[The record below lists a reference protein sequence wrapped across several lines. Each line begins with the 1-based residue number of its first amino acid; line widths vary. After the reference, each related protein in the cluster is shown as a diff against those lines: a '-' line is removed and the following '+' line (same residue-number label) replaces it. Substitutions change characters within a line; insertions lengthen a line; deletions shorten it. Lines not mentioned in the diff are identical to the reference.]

1 MVDKRITFEDFITLK
16 KRVYDLERKLSD
28 FTEMKRAESKGETE
42 QNAEG
47 ITNTEVALAEVFE
60 MILGG

>member
-28 FTEMKRAESKGETE
+28 FTEMKRAESKGETA

>member
-28 FTEMKRAESKGETE
+28 FTEMKRAESKGETT